1 MEPVGASAAGSF
13 FFKYLIKLME
23 DFKPKAE
30 SLTHSISNYL
40 DTFYKLALVNLT
52 QKATN
57 VTAGVLAGITT
68 LFLFVLTLFFL
79 GMGLAWWIGGLINS
93 TAGGFFIVAGV
104 FILLMVLIIV
114 LRKKLVF
121 PILKKAILKKIYE

>member
-1 MEPVGASAAGSF
+1 MEE
-13 FFKYLIKLME
+13 IKS
-23 DFKPKAE
+23 KAE

-57 VTAGVLAGITT
+57 VTAGILAGITT
-68 LFLFVLTLFFL
+68 FFLFILTLFFA

-93 TAGGFFIVAGV
+93 RAGGFFIVAGL
-104 FILLMVLIIV
+104 FIIVMIVVIV
-114 LRKKLVF
+114 LRKKIVF
-121 PILKKAILKKIYE
+121 PFLKKAILKKIYE

>member
-1 MEPVGASAAGSF
+1 MEE
-13 FFKYLIKLME
+13 L
-23 DFKPKAE
+23 KPKAE

-68 LFLFVLTLFFL
+68 LFLFILTLFFL

-93 TAGGFFIVAGV
+93 QAGGFFIVAGI
-104 FILLMVLIIV
+104 FIVLMVVIIV

-121 PILKKAILKKIYE
+121 PVLKKAILKKIYE

>member
-1 MEPVGASAAGSF
+1 
-13 FFKYLIKLME
+13 ME

-57 VTAGVLAGITT
+57 VTAGILAGITT
-68 LFLFVLTLFFL
+68 LFLFILTLFFL

-104 FILLMVLIIV
+104 FILLMVLIVV

-121 PILKKAILKKIYE
+121 PVLKKAILKKIYE

>member
-1 MEPVGASAAGSF
+1 MEELKS
-13 FFKYLIKLME
+13 
-23 DFKPKAE
+23 KAE

-57 VTAGVLAGITT
+57 LTAGILAGLTT
-68 LFLFVLTLFFL
+68 FFLFILTVFFL
-79 GMGLAWWIGGLINS
+79 GMGLAWWLGGLLNS
-93 TAGGFFIVAGV
+93 IAAGFFIVGGI
-104 FILLMVLIIV
+104 FILIIVLVIV
-114 LRKKLVF
+114 LRKKIVF

>member
-1 MEPVGASAAGSF
+1 MEELKS
-13 FFKYLIKLME
+13 KT
-23 DFKPKAE
+23 E

-57 VTAGVLAGITT
+57 LTSGIVAGLAA

-79 GMGLAWWIGGLINS
+79 GMALAFWLGSLLNS
-93 TAGGFFIVAGV
+93 TAVGFLLVAV
-104 FILLMVLIIV
+104 LFLVIIALVVLM
-114 LRKKLVF
+114 RKKIVF
-121 PILKKAILKKIYE
+121 PMLKKAILKKIYE

>member
-1 MEPVGASAAGSF
+1 LQEPAGHRPVPSF
-13 FFKYLIKLME
+13 TRFTVKLME
-23 DFKPKAE
+23 ELKPKAE

-68 LFLFVLTLFFL
+68 LFLFILTLFFL

-93 TAGGFFIVAGV
+93 TAAGFFIVAGL
-104 FILLMVLIIV
+104 FIVLMVVIIV

-121 PILKKAILKKIYE
+121 PVLKKAILKKIYE